1 MSESLSQGV
10 SRKGRKK
17 ALLIA
22 VRHVMGINHSLPHT
36 HSDVQEFKELLINQ
50 YGYAE
55 NDIVMLVDN
64 RELHKSFWPSEV
76 NILKRIEW
84 LVEDVGEHDRLAF
97 YYSGHGG
104 QTICHHDSEDNGQD
118 QAIYEYKG
126 GKIIDNVLKQHLV
139 EPVLKAKGCQLFA
152 VFDCCHS
159 GTILD
164 LKHSNCCFA
173 SPSPVKP
180 VATSSQQSDMDA
192 SRAPL
197 VEKWSWLSKKYHIS
211 LPVSIPRLSNKVLVM
226 SSQSA
231 IGLINRVVL
240 HLHNHAARILKVFLS
255 STPPCANEVNGLV
268 QTAPSRPPVSV
279 NTDFVSQSRW
289 LTSPHRTAMSP
300 ISMYPNC
307 KCKGTCVMTAEEEN
321 QGRVVCLSACRDS
334 EEAHDD
340 NMTGATFT
348 KFFISSLR
356 KNSSI
361 SYRGLLDDVKS
372 QVADLEQTRLA
383 VMWKKTFG
391 RFPVRRKQFE
401 VTSESSIDRKG
412 LTQEPR
418 ITSNCPFDWDKKVS
432 I

>member
-22 VRHVMGINHSLPHT
+22 VMHVMGIDIPLPHT
-36 HSDVQEFKELLINQ
+36 HDDVQEFKKLLIDQ

-55 NDIVMLVDN
+55 DDIVMLVDN
-64 RELHKSFWPSEV
+64 RQLHKSFLPSEV
-76 NILKRIEW
+76 NILKKIQW

-104 QTICHHDSEDNGQD
+104 QTICHHDSEVDGQD
-118 QAIYEYKG
+118 EAIYEHNG

-164 LKHSNCCFA
+164 LKHSNCCFP

-180 VATSSQQSDMDA
+180 VVTSSQQSDMDA

-211 LPVSIPRLSNKVLVM
+211 LPLPVFDIAL
-226 SSQSA
+226 
-231 IGLINRVVL
+231 IGLVNRVML

-255 STPPCANEVNGLV
+255 STPPCANEINGSV

-279 NTDFVSQSRW
+279 DTGFVPQSRW

-300 ISMYPNC
+300 ISMYPNARC
-307 KCKGTCVMTAEEEN
+307 NGTCVMTAEEEN
-321 QGRVVCLSACRDS
+321 QGRVVCLSACKDS

-348 KFFISSLR
+348 KFLISSLR

-361 SYRGLLDDVKS
+361 SYRGLLDNVKS

-383 VMWKKTFG
+383 VMWRKTFG

-401 VTSESSIDRKG
+401 VTSESSINRKG

-418 ITSNCPFDWDKKVS
+418 DWDKKVS

>member
-22 VRHVMGINHSLPHT
+22 VRHVMGIDHWLPYT
-36 HSDVQEFKELLINQ
+36 HYDVQEFKELLIDQ

-55 NDIVMLVDN
+55 DDIVMLVDN

-84 LVEDVGEHDRLAF
+84 LVEDVGEHDMLAF
-97 YYSGHGG
+97 YCLSSLIAISVRLTLHPISSDSGHGG

-118 QAIYEYKG
+118 QVIYGYKG

-152 VFDCCHS
+152 LFDCCHS

-164 LKHSNCCFA
+164 LEHSNCCFP

-180 VATSSQQSDMDA
+180 VVTSSQQSDMDA

-197 VEKWSWLSKKYHIS
+197 VEKWSWLSKKYHIF
-211 LPVSIPRLSNKVLVM
+211 LP
-226 SSQSA
+226 SA
-231 IGLINRVVL
+231 IGLVNRVML

-255 STPPCANEVNGLV
+255 STPPCANEINGPV

-279 NTDFVSQSRW
+279 ITGFVSQSQW

-300 ISMYPNC
+300 ISIYPNASC
-307 KCKGTCVMTAEEEN
+307 NGTCVMTAEEEN

-383 VMWKKTFG
+383 VMWRKTFG

-401 VTSESSIDRKG
+401 VTSESSINRKG

-418 ITSNCPFDWDKKVS
+418 DWDKKVS